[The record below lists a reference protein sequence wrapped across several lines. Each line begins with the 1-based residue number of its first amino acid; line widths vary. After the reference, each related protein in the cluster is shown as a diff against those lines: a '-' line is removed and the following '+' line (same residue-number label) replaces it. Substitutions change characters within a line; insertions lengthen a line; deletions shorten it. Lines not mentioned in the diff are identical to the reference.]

1 MNRKSEP
8 HLLCIDLESWI
19 FSKRINKQNLSNA
32 ELRRLDNKYKL
43 QALDYALKSLKN
55 HNQRVTFFVVF
66 KLEELY
72 PGIIEKIL
80 SQGHEVGWHGHS
92 HTTLKTPE
100 VLIKELELSKTLLKR
115 YHIKGFQ
122 APTISFIREGYS
134 ILKKYG
140 FMYSSSIYGNSQ
152 NTYNLDGIWEIP
164 VSVSNKDRKPKA
176 KDIEYPSDM
185 RFWKVLK
192 YGIPFGSSFFWSILG
207 RKYYSNKLKEAT
219 AQGEICNLFIHDWQL
234 VTPPSKEYKR
244 DVSIL
249 SNPLFF
255 SFFFFYRKNVS
266 HTFEY
271 LLSNFSFQT
280 FNSFLKNKGG
290 IK

>member
-32 ELRRLDNKYKL
+32 ELRRLDNKYTL

-152 NTYNLDGIWEIP
+152 NIYSLDGIWEIP
-164 VSVSNKDRKPKA
+164 VSVSNKDHKPKA

-266 HTFEY
+266 YMFDY

-280 FNSFLKNKGG
+280 FNSFLKNKGR